1 MRKLLFTPLML
12 VSLAFGETIG
22 SAGAPPAE
30 LNAAVA
36 GVLQKDGIKVMNGDK
51 VVSELWFRT
60 NLPSGPKS
68 SEDAVTLPTVPHGA
82 LLGAIRL
89 PERGADRRGQT
100 LKPGVYTLRFS
111 YHPQNGDHQGVEPQ
125 RDFLVLSPAA
135 DDKDPNTNTGF
146 DALME
151 MSRKASSTPH
161 PAVLSFWKAD
171 GAAKPGIAAGAEG
184 EWVLQT
190 KIGEQPISVI
200 VVGKNAH

>member
-1 MRKLLFTPLML
+1 MRKLLLTPLML
-12 VSLAFGETIG
+12 VSLAFGETVEP
-22 SAGAPPAE
+22 AGAPPAE
-30 LNAAVA
+30 LNAAVV
-36 GVLQKDGIKVMNGDK
+36 GVLQKVGTKVMNGSE

-68 SEDAVTLPTVPHGA
+68 AEDAVTLPTVPHGA

-135 DDKDPNTNTGF
+135 DDKDPNANPSF

-161 PAVLSFWKAD
+161 PAVLSFWKAE
-171 GAAKPGIAAGAEG
+171 GGKPGIAAGAEG
-184 EWVLQT
+184 EWVLT
-190 KIGEQPISVI
+190 AKIGEQPVSVI

>member
-1 MRKLLFTPLML
+1 MRKLLLAPLML
-12 VSLAFGETIG
+12 VSFAFGETLG

-30 LNAAVA
+30 LDPAVA
-36 GVLQKDGIKVMNGDK
+36 GVLQKDGIKVTNGAK

-60 NLPSGPKS
+60 NLPTGPKS
-68 SEDAVTLPTVPHGA
+68 NEDAVTLNTVPHGA

-89 PERGADRRGQT
+89 PDRGADRRGQT

-125 RDFLVLSPAA
+125 RDFLVLTPAA
-135 DDKDPNTNTGF
+135 DDKDPNATPAF
-146 DALME
+146 DPLME
-151 MSRKASSTPH
+151 QSRKASGTPH

-171 GAAKPGIAAGAEG
+171 GDGKSAIAEGGEG

-190 KIGEQPISVI
+190 KIGDQAVSVI